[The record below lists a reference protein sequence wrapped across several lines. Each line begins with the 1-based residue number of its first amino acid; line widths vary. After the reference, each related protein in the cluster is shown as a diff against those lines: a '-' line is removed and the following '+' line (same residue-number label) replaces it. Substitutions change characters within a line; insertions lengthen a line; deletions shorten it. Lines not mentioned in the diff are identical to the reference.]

1 MSGWSDIVSRHRWP
15 KEGNPISP
23 NKTERE
29 CQNGCGIV
37 KVTRH
42 EFEAGREV
50 HWTEFWRGLDRVY
63 GTGTS
68 TPVCELVEDAVPVL

>member
-1 MSGWSDIVSRHRWP
+1 MSRHRWP
-15 KEGNPISP
+15 KEGIAFP

-42 EFEAGREV
+42 ELEGGAG
-50 HWTEFWRGLDRVY
+50 
-63 GTGTS
+63 
-68 TPVCELVEDAVPVL
+68 TPACEPVAENAAT